1 MILRKLTLI
10 NYGGIYNGM
19 HLYDITIDF
28 SKCKN
33 RIIVLRG
40 DNGSGK
46 STIESSLKPSPDSN
60 DSFIPGKTAI
70 KEIEYFDETANIIYS
85 IKFLHECKPN
95 GDRCNTKG
103 YFKKIIVSTGE
114 ICELNPNGNITSCR
128 DIIFEEFQLDPNYIT
143 LTQLSSGNRGIA
155 DMRPADRKK
164 YINSIL
170 SNTEVYNDIHK
181 KLSKKSLTYK
191 GLMGSIVSKL
201 GTIGDKAQLE
211 AELINL
217 NNNIENLS
225 IINTESI
232 KNKASAE
239 GSIKEID
246 IDGSIINTISKIDS
260 DLISHEKSLKLLQI
274 EIQECSE
281 SLASKPSDYNYNCY
295 CTVEKLTEDL
305 NKLIN
310 EKSNLKDKINNLLET
325 RELEASELSVKS
337 AKLQSLNSGIDY
349 TQCKSIIYNCK
360 DRMSIIESKFNGIDV
375 DNISQD
381 EFVSIIETLH
391 NIQEELMNY
400 ENSSIIIQV
409 LQDTIPNIDSKIN
422 DIKNRITNLSKELV
436 KYTRLFEEEERRKD
450 LIKVLDN
457 RPYNCDIDSCPFIKN
472 AIKAKKEHIQTLK
485 DYAGVTFDNH
495 IEVSK
500 DNLDKLEDELSYL
513 NDYRDASVFIENI
526 CKQISNFY
534 KSLPKVLKDLQYT
547 SPKELI
553 GNIYTKSSTVTLF
566 DHLYN
571 LLDQA
576 NDIEEYKVLEKQ
588 LLKSEMEIKSLESQ
602 SEFIEL
608 LEKDINN
615 IQTQLDKDSENINIY
630 NSNINEL
637 DYTIEKYKN
646 YIENKKQFD
655 TILDKINKIVNDI
668 NNLKTEK
675 VRYSDSI
682 EKINKY
688 IDVIKQCDYLIK
700 DSNDKLKPLLE
711 RREMINYQLNLMTQ
725 YIKELDEYKSMY
737 NKIESLKYY
746 SSPTTGIQLL
756 FASMYMNKIMDNANR
771 LLCNLFNGKFAFLP
785 FIITENEFRIPVAVD
800 DGINHEDIT
809 TMSSAEIMLLSM
821 IISISLLSQTSTKL
835 NIIVGDELDGPFD
848 GDNRRGFFDI
858 LYKLMTLVSATQCV
872 LISHNTELPSD
883 CDVIILKNENSSER
897 GNVPGNVIWSYYN
910 QN

>member
-46 STIESSLKPSPDSN
+46 STIESSLKPLPDSN
-60 DSFIPGKTAI
+60 GSFITGKTAM

-95 GDRCNTKG
+95 GDRCNAKG

-201 GTIGDKAQLE
+201 GTIGDKSQLE

-260 DLISHEKSLKLLQI
+260 DLISYEDSLKLLQI
-274 EIQECSE
+274 EIQKCSE
-281 SLASKPSDYNYNCY
+281 SLASKPSDYNYY
-295 CTVEKLTEDL
+295 CTVEELTEDL

-360 DRMSIIESKFNGIDV
+360 DRMSIIESKFSGIDV

-457 RPYNCDIDSCPFIKN
+457 RPYNCDIDSCPFIEN

-513 NDYRDASVFIENI
+513 NDYKDASIFIENI

-646 YIENKKQFD
+646 YIENRKQFD
-655 TILDKINKIVNDI
+655 TISDKINKIVNDI

-688 IDVIKQCDYLIK
+688 IDIIQQCDYLIK

>member
-1 MILRKLTLI
+1 MILRKLTLV

-46 STIESSLKPSPDSN
+46 STIESSLKPLPDSN
-60 DSFIPGKTAI
+60 GSFITGKTAM

-95 GDRCNTKG
+95 GDRCNVKG

-114 ICELNPNGNITSCR
+114 ICELNPNGNITSCK

-201 GTIGDKAQLE
+201 GTIGDKSQLE

-260 DLISHEKSLKLLQI
+260 DLISYEDSLKLLQI
-274 EIQECSE
+274 EIQKCSG
-281 SLASKPSDYNYNCY
+281 SLASKQGDYNYY
-295 CTVEKLTEDL
+295 TVEELTEDL

-360 DRMSIIESKFNGIDV
+360 DRMSIIESKFSGIDV

-409 LQDTIPNIDSKIN
+409 LQDAVPNVDSKIN
-422 DIKNRITNLSKELV
+422 DIKNTISNLSKELV

-457 RPYNCDIDSCPFIKN
+457 RPCNCNIDSCPFIEN

-553 GNIYTKSSTVTLF
+553 GNIYTKSSTVNLF

-646 YIENKKQFD
+646 YIENRKQFD
-655 TILDKINKIVNDI
+655 TISDKINKIVNDI

>member
-46 STIESSLKPSPDSN
+46 STIESSLKPLPDSN
-60 DSFIPGKTAI
+60 GSFITGKTAM

-95 GDRCNTKG
+95 GDRCNAKG

-274 EIQECSE
+274 EIQKCSE
-281 SLASKPSDYNYNCY
+281 SLASSKLSDRNRY
-295 CTVEKLTEDL
+295 CTVEELTEDL

-360 DRMSIIESKFNGIDV
+360 DRMSIIESKFSDIDIN
-375 DNISQD
+375 NISQD

-422 DIKNRITNLSKELV
+422 DIKNIISNLSKELV

-457 RPYNCDIDSCPFIKN
+457 RPYNCDIDSCPFIEN
-472 AIKAKKEHIQTLK
+472 AIKAKKEHIQILE
-485 DYAGVTFDNH
+485 DHAGVTFDNH

-500 DNLDKLEDELSYL
+500 DSLDKLEDELSYL

-553 GNIYTKSSTVTLF
+553 DNIYTKSSTVTLF

-646 YIENKKQFD
+646 YIGNKKQFD
-655 TILDKINKIVNDI
+655 TISDKINKIVNDI

-725 YIKELDEYKSMY
+725 YIKELDDYKSMY

>member
-46 STIESSLKPSPDSN
+46 STIESSLKPLPDSN
-60 DSFIPGKTAI
+60 GSFITGKTAM

-95 GDRCNTKG
+95 GDRCNAKG

-260 DLISHEKSLKLLQI
+260 DLISYEDSLKLLQI
-274 EIQECSE
+274 EIQKCSE
-281 SLASKPSDYNYNCY
+281 SLASKPSDYNYY
-295 CTVEKLTEDL
+295 CTVEELTEDL

-360 DRMSIIESKFNGIDV
+360 DRMSIIESKFSGIDV
-375 DNISQD
+375 NNISQD

-422 DIKNRITNLSKELV
+422 DIKNIISNLSKELV

-457 RPYNCDIDSCPFIKN
+457 RPYNCDIDSCPFIEN
-472 AIKAKKEHIQTLK
+472 AIKAKKEHIQTLE
-485 DYAGVTFDNH
+485 DHAGVTFDNH

-646 YIENKKQFD
+646 YIENRKQFD
-655 TILDKINKIVNDI
+655 TISDKINKIVNDI

-688 IDVIKQCDYLIK
+688 IDIIQQCDYLIK

>member
-46 STIESSLKPSPDSN
+46 STIESSLKPLPDSN
-60 DSFIPGKTAI
+60 GSFITGKTAM

-95 GDRCNTKG
+95 GDRCNAKG

-114 ICELNPNGNITSCR
+114 ICELNPNGNITSCK

-274 EIQECSE
+274 EIQKCSE
-281 SLASKPSDYNYNCY
+281 SLASKPSDRNRY
-295 CTVEKLTEDL
+295 CTVEELTEDL

-360 DRMSIIESKFNGIDV
+360 DRMSIIERKFSGIDV
-375 DNISQD
+375 NNIYKEYKIARILNYIVNRNRNNITNDLKHENLTHAEARIILILSHQGCLTQD
-381 EFVSIIETLH
+381 ELAQIMYIDKSAVTRILQKMMDKGFLKGDENGCLGLTDELLRVFVI
-391 NIQEELMNY
+391 NDRAGVY
-400 ENSSIIIQV
+400 ENRW
-409 LQDTIPNIDSKIN
+409 D
-422 DIKNRITNLSKELV
+422 
-436 KYTRLFEEEERRKD
+436 
-450 LIKVLDN
+450 
-457 RPYNCDIDSCPFIKN
+457 
-472 AIKAKKEHIQTLK
+472 
-485 DYAGVTFDNH
+485 G
-495 IEVSK
+495 
-500 DNLDKLEDELSYL
+500 
-513 NDYRDASVFIENI
+513 
-526 CKQISNFY
+526 
-534 KSLPKVLKDLQYT
+534 
-547 SPKELI
+547 
-553 GNIYTKSSTVTLF
+553 
-566 DHLYN
+566 
-571 LLDQA
+571 
-576 NDIEEYKVLEKQ
+576 
-588 LLKSEMEIKSLESQ
+588 KSE
-602 SEFIEL
+602 
-608 LEKDINN
+608 
-615 IQTQLDKDSENINIY
+615 
-630 NSNINEL
+630 
-637 DYTIEKYKN
+637 
-646 YIENKKQFD
+646 
-655 TILDKINKIVNDI
+655 
-668 NNLKTEK
+668 
-675 VRYSDSI
+675 
-682 EKINKY
+682 
-688 IDVIKQCDYLIK
+688 
-700 DSNDKLKPLLE
+700 
-711 RREMINYQLNLMTQ
+711 
-725 YIKELDEYKSMY
+725 
-737 NKIESLKYY
+737 
-746 SSPTTGIQLL
+746 
-756 FASMYMNKIMDNANR
+756 
-771 LLCNLFNGKFAFLP
+771 
-785 FIITENEFRIPVAVD
+785 
-800 DGINHEDIT
+800 
-809 TMSSAEIMLLSM
+809 
-821 IISISLLSQTSTKL
+821 
-835 NIIVGDELDGPFD
+835 
-848 GDNRRGFFDI
+848 
-858 LYKLMTLVSATQCV
+858 
-872 LISHNTELPSD
+872 
-883 CDVIILKNENSSER
+883 
-897 GNVPGNVIWSYYN
+897 
-910 QN
+910 

>member
-46 STIESSLKPSPDSN
+46 STIESSLKPLPDSN
-60 DSFIPGKTAI
+60 GSFITGKTAM

-95 GDRCNTKG
+95 GDRCNAKG

-114 ICELNPNGNITSCR
+114 ICELNPNGNITSCK

-260 DLISHEKSLKLLQI
+260 DLISYEDSLKLLQI
-274 EIQECSE
+274 EIQKCSE
-281 SLASKPSDYNYNCY
+281 SLASKPSDYNYY
-295 CTVEKLTEDL
+295 CTVEELTEDL

-360 DRMSIIESKFNGIDV
+360 DRMSIIESKFSGIDV

-457 RPYNCDIDSCPFIKN
+457 RPYNCDIDSCPFIEN
-472 AIKAKKEHIQTLK
+472 AIKAKKEHIQTLE
-485 DYAGVTFDNH
+485 DHAGVTFDNH

-646 YIENKKQFD
+646 YIENRKQFD
-655 TILDKINKIVNDI
+655 TISDKINKIVNDI

-688 IDVIKQCDYLIK
+688 IDIIQQCDYLIK

>member
-46 STIESSLKPSPDSN
+46 STIESSLKPLPDSN
-60 DSFIPGKTAI
+60 GSFITGKTAM

-95 GDRCNTKG
+95 GDRCNAKG

-114 ICELNPNGNITSCR
+114 ICELNPNGNITSCK

-274 EIQECSE
+274 EIQKCSE
-281 SLASKPSDYNYNCY
+281 SLASKPSDYNYY
-295 CTVEKLTEDL
+295 CTVEELTEDL

-360 DRMSIIESKFNGIDV
+360 DRMSIIESKFSGIDV

-457 RPYNCDIDSCPFIKN
+457 RPYNCDIDSCPFIEN
-472 AIKAKKEHIQTLK
+472 AIKAKKEHIQTLE
-485 DYAGVTFDNH
+485 DHAGVTFDNH

-500 DNLDKLEDELSYL
+500 DNLDRLEDELSYL
-513 NDYRDASVFIENI
+513 NDYKDASIFIENI

-646 YIENKKQFD
+646 YIENRKQFD
-655 TILDKINKIVNDI
+655 TISDKINKIVNDI

-688 IDVIKQCDYLIK
+688 IDIIQQCDYLIK

>member
-60 DSFIPGKTAI
+60 DSFITGKTAI

-95 GDRCNTKG
+95 GDRCNAKG

-114 ICELNPNGNITSCR
+114 VCELNPNGNITSCK

-201 GTIGDKAQLE
+201 GTIGDKSQLE

-260 DLISHEKSLKLLQI
+260 DLISYEDSLKLLQI
-274 EIQECSE
+274 EIQKCSE
-281 SLASKPSDYNYNCY
+281 SLASRLSSSNHYY
-295 CTVEKLTEDL
+295 TVEELTEDL

-325 RELEASELSVKS
+325 REVEASELSVKS

-349 TQCKSIIYNCK
+349 TQCKSIIFNCK
-360 DRMSIIESKFNGIDV
+360 NRMSIIESKFSGV
-375 DNISQD
+375 DINNISQD

-400 ENSSIIIQV
+400 ENSSMIIQV
-409 LQDTIPNIDSKIN
+409 LQDDVPNIDNEIN
-422 DIKNRITNLSKELV
+422 DIKNRISDASKELV
-436 KYTRLFEEEERRKD
+436 KHTRLFEDEKRTED
-450 LIKVLDN
+450 LIKVLDT
-457 RPYNCDIDSCPFIKN
+457 RPGDCKIDSCPFIKN
-472 AIKAKKEHIQTLK
+472 AVKAKKDYISNLK
-485 DYAGVTFDNH
+485 CGYGGAAESFMKAAN
-495 IEVSK
+495 
-500 DNLDKLEDELSYL
+500 DNLDKLEEKLAYL
-513 NDYRDASVFIENI
+513 NDYKDANVFIESI

-553 GNIYTKSSTVTLF
+553 SNIYNKYNINTVTLF
-566 DHLYN
+566 DHLYG

-615 IQTQLDKDSENINIY
+615 IQSQLDKDSENIELY
-630 NSNINEL
+630 NSDIIKL
-637 DYTIEKYKN
+637 DYSIEKYKN
-646 YIENKKQFD
+646 SIESRKQFD
-655 TILDKINKIVNDI
+655 NISDKINKIVNDI

>member
-1 MILRKLTLI
+1 MILRKLTLV
-10 NYGGIYNGM
+10 NYAGIYNGM

-46 STIESSLKPSPDSN
+46 TTIESSLKPSPDSN
-60 DSFIPGKTAI
+60 DSFITGKTAM

-85 IKFLHECKPN
+85 IKLLHECKPN
-95 GDRCNTKG
+95 GDRCNAKG
-103 YFKKIIVSTGE
+103 YFKKIIVYTGE
-114 ICELNPNGNITSCR
+114 VCELNPNGNITSCK

-274 EIQECSE
+274 EIQKCSE
-281 SLASKPSDYNYNCY
+281 SLASKPSDYNHY
-295 CTVEKLTEDL
+295 CAVEELTEGL

-360 DRMSIIESKFNGIDV
+360 YRMSIIESKFSGIDV
-375 DNISQD
+375 NNISQD

-400 ENSSIIIQV
+400 ENSSIIIRV
-409 LQDTIPNIDSKIN
+409 LQDAVPNVDSKIN
-422 DIKNRITNLSKELV
+422 DIKNTISNLSKELV

-457 RPYNCDIDSCPFIKN
+457 RPYNCDIDSCPFIEN
-472 AIKAKKEHIQTLK
+472 AIKAKKEHIQTLE
-485 DYAGVTFDNH
+485 DHAGVTFDNH

-615 IQTQLDKDSENINIY
+615 IQTQLDKDSENINIF

>member
-46 STIESSLKPSPDSN
+46 STIESSLKPLPDSN
-60 DSFIPGKTAI
+60 GSFITGKTAM

-95 GDRCNTKG
+95 GDRCNAKG

-260 DLISHEKSLKLLQI
+260 DLISYEDSLKLLQI
-274 EIQECSE
+274 EIQKCSG
-281 SLASKPSDYNYNCY
+281 SLASKQGDYNYY
-295 CTVEKLTEDL
+295 TVEELTEDL

-615 IQTQLDKDSENINIY
+615 IQTQLDKDSENINTY

-646 YIENKKQFD
+646 YIGNKKQFD
-655 TILDKINKIVNDI
+655 TISDKINKIVNDI

-688 IDVIKQCDYLIK
+688 IDIIKQCDYLIK

>member
-46 STIESSLKPSPDSN
+46 STIESSLKPLPDSN
-60 DSFIPGKTAI
+60 GSFITGKTAM

-95 GDRCNTKG
+95 GDRCNAKG

-114 ICELNPNGNITSCR
+114 ICELNPNGNITSCK

-260 DLISHEKSLKLLQI
+260 DLISYEDSLKLLQI
-274 EIQECSE
+274 EIQKCSE
-281 SLASKPSDYNYNCY
+281 SLASKPSDYNYY
-295 CTVEKLTEDL
+295 CTVEELTEDL

-360 DRMSIIESKFNGIDV
+360 DRMSIIESKFSGIDV

-457 RPYNCDIDSCPFIKN
+457 RPYNCDIDSCPFIEN
-472 AIKAKKEHIQTLK
+472 AIKAKKEHIQTLE
-485 DYAGVTFDNH
+485 DHAGVTFDNH

-500 DNLDKLEDELSYL
+500 DNLDRLEDELSYL
-513 NDYRDASVFIENI
+513 NDYKDASIFIENI

-646 YIENKKQFD
+646 YIENRKQFD
-655 TILDKINKIVNDI
+655 TISDKINKIVNDI

-688 IDVIKQCDYLIK
+688 IDIIQQCDYLIK

>member
-46 STIESSLKPSPDSN
+46 STIESSLKPLPDSN
-60 DSFIPGKTAI
+60 GSFITGKTAM

-95 GDRCNTKG
+95 GDRCNAKG

-114 ICELNPNGNITSCR
+114 ICELNPNGNITSCK

-246 IDGSIINTISKIDS
+246 IDGSVINTISKIDS

-274 EIQECSE
+274 EIQKCSE
-281 SLASKPSDYNYNCY
+281 SLASKPSDYNYY
-295 CTVEKLTEDL
+295 CTVEELTEDL

-360 DRMSIIESKFNGIDV
+360 DRMSIIENKFSGIDV
-375 DNISQD
+375 NNISQD

-422 DIKNRITNLSKELV
+422 DIKNIISNLSKELV

-457 RPYNCDIDSCPFIKN
+457 RPYNCDIDSCPFIEN
-472 AIKAKKEHIQTLK
+472 AIKAKKEHIQTLE
-485 DYAGVTFDNH
+485 DHAGVTFDNH

-500 DNLDKLEDELSYL
+500 DNLDRLEDELSYL

-534 KSLPKVLKDLQYT
+534 KSLPKVLKDLQYI

-646 YIENKKQFD
+646 YIGNKKQFD
-655 TILDKINKIVNDI
+655 TISDKINKILNDI

>member
-46 STIESSLKPSPDSN
+46 STIESSLKPLPDSN
-60 DSFIPGKTAI
+60 GSFITGKTAM

-95 GDRCNTKG
+95 GDRCNVKG

-114 ICELNPNGNITSCR
+114 ICELNPNGNITSCK

-274 EIQECSE
+274 EIQKCSE
-281 SLASKPSDYNYNCY
+281 SLASKPSDYNYY
-295 CTVEKLTEDL
+295 CTVEELTEDL

-360 DRMSIIESKFNGIDV
+360 DRMSIIESKFSGIDV

-457 RPYNCDIDSCPFIKN
+457 RPYNCDIDSCPFIEN
-472 AIKAKKEHIQTLK
+472 AIKAKKEHIQTLE
-485 DYAGVTFDNH
+485 DHAGVTFDNH

-500 DNLDKLEDELSYL
+500 DNLDRLEDELSYL
-513 NDYRDASVFIENI
+513 NDYKDASIFIENI

-646 YIENKKQFD
+646 YIENRKQFD
-655 TILDKINKIVNDI
+655 TISDKINKIVNDI

-688 IDVIKQCDYLIK
+688 IDIIQQCDYLIK